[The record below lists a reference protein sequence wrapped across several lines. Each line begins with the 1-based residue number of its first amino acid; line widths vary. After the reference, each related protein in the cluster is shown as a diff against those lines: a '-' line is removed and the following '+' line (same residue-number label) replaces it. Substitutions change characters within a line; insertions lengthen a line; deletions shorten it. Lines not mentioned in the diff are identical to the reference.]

1 MKPQWSFTAAASLV
15 CAVIAL
21 AVFSQGDHQRAQ
33 AEHAKEAKTDNTL
46 STFMRK
52 KLSAA
57 SDVLEGLATE
67 DGKLI
72 AKGGNAMAEMSRVEI
87 WQVLTDGDYRNFSR
101 DFRDA
106 AKKLAEAGEK
116 ENFDS
121 AALHWIKVTTACIDC
136 HKYVRQ
142 QRAAKK

>member
-1 MKPQWSFTAAASLV
+1 MKIKGSFTIVAGLICAAMGFV
-15 CAVIAL
+15 C
-21 AVFSQGDHQRAQ
+21 FSQGHNQSAQ
-33 AEHAKEAKTDNTL
+33 AEQGKAAKSENTL

-67 DGKLI
+67 DGTLI
-72 AKGGNAMAEMSRVEI
+72 AKGGNAMAEMSRLEV
-87 WQVLTDGDYRNFSR
+87 WQVLTDNDYRNFSR

-106 AKKLAEAGEK
+106 AKRLAEAGEK
-116 ENFDS
+116 ESVDA
-121 AALHWIKVTTACIDC
+121 AALQWIKVTTACIDC

-142 QRAAKK
+142 QRSAKK

>member
-1 MKPQWSFTAAASLV
+1 MKPQWSLAVAVGLVLAAVFLS
-15 CAVIAL
+15 
-21 AVFSQGDHQRAQ
+21 VFSQSHDQHAH
-33 AEHAKEAKTDNTL
+33 AEQGKAGKVENTL

-57 SDVLEGLATE
+57 SDVLEGLTTE
-67 DGKLI
+67 DGALI
-72 AKGGNAMAEMSRVEI
+72 AKGGNAMAEMSRVEV
-87 WQVLTDGDYRNFSR
+87 WHVLTDGDYRNFSR
-101 DFRDA
+101 DFREA

-116 ENFDS
+116 ENFDA

-136 HKYVRQ
+136 HKHVRQ

>member
-1 MKPQWSFTAAASLV
+1 MKPHWSFTATVCLV
-15 CAVIAL
+15 LSVVVL
-21 AVFSQGDHQRAQ
+21 ATCLPGDGQRA
-33 AEHAKEAKTDNTL
+33 HAKQGKGTKAENTL

-67 DGKLI
+67 DGTLI
-72 AKGGNAMAEMSRVEI
+72 AKGGNAMAEMSRVEV

-101 DFRDA
+101 DFREA

-116 ENFDS
+116 ENFDA

-136 HKYVRQ
+136 HKHVRQ
-142 QRAAKK
+142 QRAAKM